1 MNVWNARSATN
12 NVRKIA
18 LCAVLALAFIAGFA
32 HGVAA
37 QAYYG
42 AGPGEEKHMPSPV
55 TTEALPLPENPP
67 AVPQHQPDDKN
78 PNPAKPKQKFYVP
91 PELSERPNPDS
102 NIILPPLY
110 GWNRIILKDL
120 KMPSKRVVS
129 DCGLRKDMILHFFV
143 DRMREGGIPLISVAQ
158 AEDLLKD
165 VVVVVSEPVI
175 MSMRDLVINCTS
187 WIQYMVTL
195 EFTFRVPPM
204 MYRRKVP
211 LLLWYDGMIISSAKS
226 THNGAVIN
234 GFINLAMR
242 FRNAWEGQ
250 HLSVDPASLE

>member
-1 MNVWNARSATN
+1 MSGWNARSVTSSLG
-12 NVRKIA
+12 KIA
-18 LCAVLALAFIAGFA
+18 VCALVALAFISGPAL
-32 HGVAA
+32 VAVA
-37 QAYYG
+37 QDYYG
-42 AGPGEEKHMPSPV
+42 KGPGEEKHMPSPV
-55 TTEALPLPENPP
+55 TTEALPLPDNPP
-67 AVPQHQPDDKN
+67 AVPQHSESDKN

-120 KMPSKRVVS
+120 KMPNKRIVNE
-129 DCGLRKDMILHFFV
+129 CGLRKDMILHFFV
-143 DRMREGGIPLISVAQ
+143 DRMREGGIPLVSVEQ
-158 AEDLLKD
+158 SNDLLKD
-165 VVVVVSEPVI
+165 VVAVVSEPVI
-175 MSMRDLVINCTS
+175 MTMRDLVINCTS

-211 LLLWYDGMIISSAKS
+211 LLLWYDGMIVSSAKS
-226 THNGAVIN
+226 THNGAVIS

-242 FRNAWEGQ
+242 FRNAWEAQ
-250 HLSVDPASLE
+250 HLSVDPATLE